1 MMIPTVVFP
10 FSSKHRPPRLC
21 ASSTAVLTGV
31 LLFSSGVAQRV
42 SPGPSEPSVRIE
54 QGLRMIQEGKQTG
67 LPAAQ
72 LGYLWATLAGSYQD
86 AADAEKAL
94 GAYEHA
100 LQLLATDS
108 EAKAIYATALDNM
121 GSLYLEYGRIAEA
134 EKLRKRALA
143 IRHEIGSPLEIG
155 WSEQHMAEIALV
167 KHRFKDAE
175 SWSRSA
181 FETLSRSGHD
191 VSSEVASLAILTY
204 AECMQSRPEEGL
216 REAERAMRLAENGLA
231 AGSVERANV
240 SMTLGFAQ
248 WKTGSTAEAERSM
261 QDGLRILRVQLGN
274 TNPIL
279 RAAMYQYRD
288 FLKAMHRGP
297 EVKVIEEQISAMMP
311 QAARRSCAGCT
322 VSVYVLR

>member
-1 MMIPTVVFP
+1 MMIPTVVLP
-10 FSSKHRPPRLC
+10 FSSRWRLSRFC
-21 ASSTAVLTGV
+21 ATPTAVLTGA

-42 SPGPSEPSVRIE
+42 SSDPSEPSVRIE

-67 LPAAQ
+67 LPATQ
-72 LGYLWATLAGSYQD
+72 LGYLWATLAASYQD

-94 GAYEHA
+94 AAYEHA
-100 LQLLATDS
+100 LQLLATDPK
-108 EAKAIYATALDNM
+108 AKANYATALDNM
-121 GSLYLEYGRIAEA
+121 GSLYLEYRQIAEA
-134 EKLRKRALA
+134 EKVRKRALA
-143 IRHEIGSPLEIG
+143 IRQEIGNPLEIG
-155 WSEQHMAEIALV
+155 WSEEHMAEIALV

-175 SWSRSA
+175 KGARSA

-191 VSSEVASLAILTY
+191 VSSEVASLVILTY

-248 WKTGSTAEAERSM
+248 WKTRSVAEAERSM
-261 QDGLRILRVQLGN
+261 QDGLRILRVRLGN
-274 TNPIL
+274 TSPIL
-279 RAAMYQYRD
+279 RAAMYEYRD

-297 EVKVIEEQISAMMP
+297 EVTAIEKQITAMTP
-311 QAARRSCAGCT
+311 QATKRSCAGCT
-322 VSVYVLR
+322 VSVHVLR

>member
-1 MMIPTVVFP
+1 MMIPTVVLP
-10 FSSKHRPPRLC
+10 FSSRHRFHRFCTSP
-21 ASSTAVLTGV
+21 TAVLTGA

-42 SPGPSEPSVRIE
+42 SSGPSEPSVRIE

-94 GAYEHA
+94 AAYEHA
-100 LQLLATDS
+100 LQLLATDP
-108 EAKAIYATALDNM
+108 EAKANYATALDNM

-134 EKLRKRALA
+134 EKVRKRALA

-155 WSEQHMAEIALV
+155 WSEEHLAEIALV

-175 SWSRSA
+175 RGARSA
-181 FETLSRSGHD
+181 FDSLSRSGHD
-191 VSSEVASLAILTY
+191 VSSEVASLVILTY
-204 AECMQSRPEEGL
+204 AECMQSKPEEGL
-216 REAERAMRLAENGLA
+216 LEAERAMRLAENGLA
-231 AGSVERANV
+231 ADSVEQAHVSRA
-240 SMTLGFAQ
+240 LGFAQ
-248 WKTGSTAEAERSM
+248 WKTRSIAEAERSM
-261 QDGLRILRVQLGN
+261 QNGLRILRVRLGN
-274 TNPIL
+274 TDPTL
-279 RAAMYQYRD
+279 MAAMYEYRD

-297 EVKVIEEQISAMMP
+297 EVKVIEEQITAMIP
-311 QAARRSCAGCT
+311 QAKKKSCSGCT